1 MSSLL
6 ALNKV
11 YFRDFSLQYADLSS
25 LHCKLSRWLGISL
38 IVASYNQQLLLTV
51 DRVLAMR
58 HFIWYRQRLMFN
70 FFYPVMGTIVNF
82 TVTILS
88 YFPIFLFFEIDQS
101 YNICIIEDKITQK
114 FKLLFLGYG
123 VIFTVTPLIMNVLLN
138 AFVMRKLR

>member
-1 MSSLL
+1 
-6 ALNKV
+6 
-11 YFRDFSLQYADLSS
+11 
-25 LHCKLSRWLGISL
+25 
-38 IVASYNQQLLLTV
+38 
-51 DRVLAMR
+51 
-58 HFIWYRQRLMFN
+58 MFN